1 MKTFLIAAMA
11 GLFVA
16 GSASAQEGV
25 KLGLLDCVVEGGAGF
40 IIGSTKDVSCTYKP
54 ADETEPTEAY
64 FGVIRKF
71 GLDIGVTGQS
81 VMQWVVFAPAADV
94 YEPGA
99 LAGDYVGAS
108 AEASA
113 GVGAGA
119 NVLVGGSGESFSLQP
134 VSVQT
139 QTGVNVAIGVSR
151 FELRSAAD

>member
-1 MKTFLIAAMA
+1 
-11 GLFVA
+11 
-16 GSASAQEGV
+16 
-25 KLGLLDCVVEGGAGF
+25 
-40 IIGSTKDVSCTYKP
+40 
-54 ADETEPTEAY
+54 
-64 FGVIRKF
+64 GVIRKF
-71 GLDIGVTGQS
+71 GLAIGVTGQS
-81 VMQWVVFAPAADV
+81 VMQWVVLAPAADV